1 MNRVAH
7 FQWLGLW
14 AVGVGSDVDS
24 GSLLGPEVSSMFRSR
39 HCLSRLHERRRTDS
53 RMLHGLSGSSLNV
66 IKTLLCLSPPA
77 LRMQRTFWWDTCAER
92 RRHRFSQLL
101 HSLSHLLW
109 HLGGLG
115 LHLSVWLF

>member
-39 HCLSRLHERRRTDS
+39 HCLSRLHERRRLTHECCMGFQD
-53 RMLHGLSGSSLNV
+53 
-66 IKTLLCLSPPA
+66 PA
-77 LRMQRTFWWDTCAER
+77 
-92 RRHRFSQLL
+92 
-101 HSLSHLLW
+101 
-109 HLGGLG
+109 
-115 LHLSVWLF
+115 